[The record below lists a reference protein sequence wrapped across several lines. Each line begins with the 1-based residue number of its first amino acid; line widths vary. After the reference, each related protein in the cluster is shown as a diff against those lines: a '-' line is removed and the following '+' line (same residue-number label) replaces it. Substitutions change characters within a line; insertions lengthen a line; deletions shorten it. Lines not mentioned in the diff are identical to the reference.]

1 MLITGISGQDGQ
13 FLSEYLIGK
22 GYRVFGIINGQSPDN
37 SMHLKETF
45 PQIDLLSADLTDS
58 TSLIRAIEISKPDEI
73 YNLAAISFV
82 GMSFAQ
88 PEHTANVT
96 GLGALRLLEA
106 VRICGIQE
114 SVKIYQASSS
124 EMFGKV
130 QQTPQNEKTPF
141 YPRSPY

>member
-1 MLITGISGQDGQ
+1 
-13 FLSEYLIGK
+13 
-22 GYRVFGIINGQSPDN
+22 
-37 SMHLKETF
+37 
-45 PQIDLLSADLTDS
+45 
-58 TSLIRAIEISKPDEI
+58 
-73 YNLAAISFV
+73 
-82 GMSFAQ
+82 MSFSQ

-130 QQTPQNEKTPF
+130 QQTPQNENLRNFLLSRKDKEVW
-141 YPRSPY
+141 SKIS

>member
-1 MLITGISGQDGQ
+1 MKTALITGISGQDGQ
-13 FLSEYLIGK
+13 FLAELLINK
-22 GYRVFGIINGQSPDN
+22 GYKVFGLINGQSQD
-37 SMHLKETF
+37 SSIQLLDTF
-45 PQIDLLSADLTDS
+45 PQIDLISGDLTDS
-58 TSLIRAIEISKPDEI
+58 TSLIRAIEIAKPDEI

-130 QQTPQNEKTPF
+130 QRNVCF
-141 YPRSPY
+141 CHI